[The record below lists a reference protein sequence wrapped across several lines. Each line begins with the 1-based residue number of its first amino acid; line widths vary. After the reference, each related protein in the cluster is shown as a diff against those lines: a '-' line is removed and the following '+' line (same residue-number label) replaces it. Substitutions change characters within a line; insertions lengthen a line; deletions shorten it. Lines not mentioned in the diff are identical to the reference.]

1 MVSPALGAT
10 VRELRGGRPRLVDS
24 ALRRLPKHL
33 IHETVLDTNILLAA
47 LRSKRGASH
56 QLLRL
61 IGEGE
66 WRLNVSVA
74 LALEYEEV
82 LKRNRLASGPQRN
95 RGGRVPGLPVHSF
108 QLDSHCATPPA
119 KFADPDDEHILEVA
133 VECGAMIISHNI
145 RDFVG
150 AERLGVEIGR

>member
-1 MVSPALGAT
+1 MISPALGAT

-33 IHETVLDTNILLAA
+33 IHETVLDTNVLVAA

-82 LKRNRLASGPQRN
+82 LKRHTLLQTSAKRRWTSSWTTCSRLP
-95 RGGRVPGLPVHSF
+95 
-108 QLDSHCATPPA
+108 T
-119 KFADPDDEHILEVA
+119 
-133 VECGAMIISHNI
+133 
-145 RDFVG
+145 
-150 AERLGVEIGR
+150 